1 MSNYVTL
8 VGAEEV
14 STAGRSMRSAADEMR
29 AAANQIEDSLSRH
42 RAFLD
47 DWLTRLDGVLSD
59 RIGDMGQTLR

>member
-14 STAGRSMRSAADEMR
+14 GSAGRSMRSAADEMR
-29 AAANQIEDSLSRH
+29 AAANQIEESLSRH

-47 DWLTRLDGVLSD
+47 DWLTRFDAVLSD
-59 RIGDMGQTLR
+59 RISDMGQTLR